1 MCWSNFFKLTFLYIM
16 NDFFPLVIE
25 TKICDHFVFSLQ
37 LRYIYTLHMD
47 DVCFNI
53 FLMIHLHVHVCCIY
67 VE

>member
-16 NDFFPLVIE
+16 NDFFPLLLKQKSVI
-25 TKICDHFVFSLQ
+25 ILFFSLQ

-53 FLMIHLHVHVCCIY
+53 FLMINLHVHVCCIY